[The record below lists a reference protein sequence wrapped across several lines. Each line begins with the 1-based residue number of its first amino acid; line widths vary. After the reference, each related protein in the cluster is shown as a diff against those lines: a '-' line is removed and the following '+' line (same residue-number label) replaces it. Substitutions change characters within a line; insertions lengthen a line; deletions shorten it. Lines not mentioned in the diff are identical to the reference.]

1 MDKLLSIYNFFK
13 TDKKKERFDII
24 LEPLQAI
31 TQLALLAFCPYG
43 SKLSIS
49 NNLLFIQSANWGQGV
64 LRSFNNDKRDDL
76 FYLFNS
82 IIRFNKFYSYLK
94 SNDNSNKADKLLYDL
109 LIRLSKKGI
118 DNILQTYSNV
128 DEPSLLHTL
137 QMYKTLLDNPCLIMD
152 NDSNKGQRNEEQRN
166 EQQRNEGQK
175 NEQRNE
181 QKNEQRNEQKNDKQ
195 KNEQKNEQQK
205 NEQQKNEQQKNEQKN
220 EQRNEQRNEQKNEF
234 SSSSDITKKN
244 IDDVFIKIRDIYSVY
259 DRNMIFN
266 ILTLIEKRPEYYE
279 NYIIGLNNVMEPINV
294 QIKKWIN
301 DNIVY

>member
-1 MDKLLSIYNFFK
+1 MNCVITIMDKLLSIYNFFK
-13 TDKKKERFDII
+13 TDKRKERFDII

-31 TQLALLAFCPYG
+31 TQLALMAFCPYG
-43 SKLSIS
+43 SKLTIS
-49 NNLLFIQSANWGQGV
+49 NNLLFIQSANWGQGM

-76 FYLFNS
+76 FFLFNS
-82 IIRFNKFYSYLK
+82 IIRFNKFYSQLK
-94 SNDNSNKADKLLYDL
+94 GGDNSNKTDKLLYEL

-118 DNILQTYSNV
+118 DNILQTYANV

-137 QMYKTLLDNPCLIMD
+137 QMYKTLLDNPNLIID
-152 NDSNKGQRNEEQRN
+152 NDNNKAQR
-166 EQQRNEGQK
+166 

-181 QKNEQRNEQKNDKQ
+181 H
-195 KNEQKNEQQK
+195 
-205 NEQQKNEQQKNEQKN
+205 KN
-220 EQRNEQRNEQKNEF
+220 EQRNEQRNEA
-234 SSSSDITKKN
+234 SSSSEVTKKN
-244 IDDVFIKIRDIYSVY
+244 IDDVFIKIREIYTIY

-279 NYIIGLNNVMEPINV
+279 NYIAGLNSVMEPINV

>member
-1 MDKLLSIYNFFK
+1 MKHLITIMDKLLSFYNFFK
-13 TDKKKERFDII
+13 ADKKKERFDII

-43 SKLSIS
+43 SKLTIS

-64 LRSFNNDKRDDL
+64 IRSFNNDKRDDL

-82 IIRFNKFYSYLK
+82 IIRFNKFYSFLK
-94 SNDNSNKADKLLYDL
+94 ANDNSNKSDKLLYEL

-118 DNILQTYSNV
+118 DNILQTYANV

-137 QMYKTLLDNPCLIMD
+137 QMYKTLLDNPNLIMD
-152 NDSNKGQRNEEQRN
+152 NDSKGQRNEQQPNDINRN
-166 EQQRNEGQK
+166 DLQKKDPK
-175 NEQRNE
+175 NEQRNDSN
-181 QKNEQRNEQKNDKQ
+181 KNEQRNDSNKNDIH
-195 KNEQKNEQQK
+195 KNDL
-205 NEQQKNEQQKNEQKN
+205 
-220 EQRNEQRNEQKNEF
+220 QRNEQP
-234 SSSSDITKKN
+234 SSSDITKKS
-244 IDDVFIKIRDIYSVY
+244 IDDVFIKIREIYSVY
-259 DRNMIFN
+259 DRNMIYN

-279 NYIIGLNNVMEPINV
+279 NYILGLNNVMEPINV

>member
-1 MDKLLSIYNFFK
+1 MDKLLSFYNFFK
-13 TDKKKERFDII
+13 TDKRKERFDII

-31 TQLALLAFCPYG
+31 TQLALMAFCPYG
-43 SKLSIS
+43 SKLTIS

-94 SNDNSNKADKLLYDL
+94 GGDNSNKTDKLLYDL

-137 QMYKTLLDNPCLIMD
+137 QMYKTLLDNPNLIID
-152 NDSNKGQRNEEQRN
+152 NDNNKGQRNEH
-166 EQQRNEGQK
+166 K

-181 QKNEQRNEQKNDKQ
+181 HKNEQRN
-195 KNEQKNEQQK
+195 
-205 NEQQKNEQQKNEQKN
+205 
-220 EQRNEQRNEQKNEF
+220 
-234 SSSSDITKKN
+234 
-244 IDDVFIKIRDIYSVY
+244 
-259 DRNMIFN
+259 
-266 ILTLIEKRPEYYE
+266 
-279 NYIIGLNNVMEPINV
+279 
-294 QIKKWIN
+294 
-301 DNIVY
+301 

>member
-1 MDKLLSIYNFFK
+1 MKCVIHIMDKLVSFYNFFK
-13 TDKKKERFDII
+13 TDKRKERFDII

-31 TQLALLAFCPYG
+31 TQLALMAFCPYG
-43 SKLSIS
+43 SKLTIS
-49 NNLLFIQSANWGQGV
+49 NNLLFIQSANWGQGM

-82 IIRFNKFYSYLK
+82 IIRFNKFYAQLK
-94 SNDNSNKADKLLYDL
+94 GGDNSNKTDKLLYEL

-137 QMYKTLLDNPCLIMD
+137 QMYKTLLDNPNLIID
-152 NDSNKGQRNEEQRN
+152 NDNNKGQRNET
-166 EQQRNEGQK
+166 
-175 NEQRNE
+175 QRNE
-181 QKNEQRNEQKNDKQ
+181 QKNEQRNEQ
-195 KNEQKNEQQK
+195 
-205 NEQQKNEQQKNEQKN
+205 
-220 EQRNEQRNEQKNEF
+220 QRNEQRNEQQKNEA
-234 SSSSDITKKN
+234 SSISEGSKKN
-244 IDDVFIKIRDIYSVY
+244 IDDVFIKIREIYTIY

-279 NYIIGLNNVMEPINV
+279 NYIAGLNSVMEPINV

>member
-1 MDKLLSIYNFFK
+1 MDKLLSFYNFFK
-13 TDKKKERFDII
+13 TDKRKERFDII

-31 TQLALLAFCPYG
+31 TQLALMAFCPYG
-43 SKLSIS
+43 SKLTIS

-94 SNDNSNKADKLLYDL
+94 SAENSNKSDKLLYEL

-118 DNILQTYSNV
+118 DNILQTYANV

-137 QMYKTLLDNPCLIMD
+137 QMYKTLLDNPNLIID
-152 NDSNKGQRNEEQRN
+152 NDNNKGQRNETQRN
-166 EQQRNEGQK
+166 ETQRNETQR
-175 NEQRNE
+175 NETQRNE
-181 QKNEQRNEQKNDKQ
+181 QKNEQRNDMA
-195 KNEQKNEQQK
+195 
-205 NEQQKNEQQKNEQKN
+205 
-220 EQRNEQRNEQKNEF
+220 RNEQRNEQKNDTTSNEV
-234 SSSSDITKKN
+234 TKKN
-244 IDDVFIKIRDIYSVY
+244 IDDVFIKIREIYTIY

-279 NYIIGLNNVMEPINV
+279 HYITGLNSVMEPINV

>member
-1 MDKLLSIYNFFK
+1 MNCVIYTMDKFLSIYNFFK

-31 TQLALLAFCPYG
+31 TQLALMAFCPYG
-43 SKLSIS
+43 SKLSIA

-82 IIRFNKFYSYLK
+82 IIRFNKFYSFLK
-94 SNDNSNKADKLLYDL
+94 ANDNSNKTDKLLYDL

-137 QMYKTLLDNPCLIMD
+137 QMYKTLLDNPNLIMD
-152 NDSNKGQRNEEQRN
+152 NDSNKGQRNE
-166 EQQRNEGQK
+166 QRNEGQK
-175 NEQRNE
+175 NEG
-181 QKNEQRNEQKNDKQ
+181 QKNEGQKNEGQKNDKQ
-195 KNEQKNEQQK
+195 KNEQRNETQK
-205 NEQQKNEQQKNEQKN
+205 NEG
-220 EQRNEQRNEQKNEF
+220 QRNEQKNEGQKNEDQRNDF

-244 IDDVFIKIRDIYSVY
+244 IDDVFIKIRDIYSIY

-279 NYIIGLNNVMEPINV
+279 NYILGLNNVMEPINV

>member
-1 MDKLLSIYNFFK
+1 MDKLISFYNFFK
-13 TDKKKERFDII
+13 TDKRKERFDII

-43 SKLSIS
+43 SKLTIS
-49 NNLLFIQSANWGQGV
+49 NNLLFIQLANWGQGV
-64 LRSFNNDKRDDL
+64 LRTFNNDKRDDL
-76 FYLFNS
+76 FFLFNS
-82 IIRFNKFYSYLK
+82 IIRFNKFYSHLK
-94 SNDNSNKADKLLYDL
+94 GGDNSNKTDKLLYEL

-137 QMYKTLLDNPCLIMD
+137 QMYKTLLDNPNLIMD
-152 NDSNKGQRNEEQRN
+152 NDNNKAHRNETQRNETQRS
-166 EQQRNEGQK
+166 ETSTSSEG
-175 NEQRNE
+175 
-181 QKNEQRNEQKNDKQ
+181 
-195 KNEQKNEQQK
+195 
-205 NEQQKNEQQKNEQKN
+205 
-220 EQRNEQRNEQKNEF
+220 
-234 SSSSDITKKN
+234 SKKN
-244 IDDVFIKIRDIYSVY
+244 LDDVFIKIREIYTIY

-279 NYIIGLNNVMEPINV
+279 NYIVGLNSVMEPINV

>member
-1 MDKLLSIYNFFK
+1 MKHLITIMDKLLSFYNFFK
-13 TDKKKERFDII
+13 ADKKKERFDII

-43 SKLSIS
+43 SKLTIS

-64 LRSFNNDKRDDL
+64 IRSFNNDKRDDL

-82 IIRFNKFYSYLK
+82 IIRFNKFYSFLK
-94 SNDNSNKADKLLYDL
+94 ANDNSNKTDKLLYEL

-118 DNILQTYSNV
+118 DNILQTYANV

-137 QMYKTLLDNPCLIMD
+137 QMYKTLLDNPNLIMD
-152 NDSNKGQRNEEQRN
+152 NDSNRTPRIEQQNDINRNDTNKKEPKNEQRNDSNKNDIHKNDLQRN
-166 EQQRNEGQK
+166 EQQRNEV
-175 NEQRNE
+175 
-181 QKNEQRNEQKNDKQ
+181 
-195 KNEQKNEQQK
+195 
-205 NEQQKNEQQKNEQKN
+205 
-220 EQRNEQRNEQKNEF
+220 
-234 SSSSDITKKN
+234 SSSSDITKKS
-244 IDDVFIKIRDIYSVY
+244 IDDVFIKIREIYSIY
-259 DRNMIFN
+259 DRNMIYN

-279 NYIIGLNNVMEPINV
+279 NYIAGLNNVMEPINV

>member
-1 MDKLLSIYNFFK
+1 MDKIISFYNLFK
-13 TDKKKERFDII
+13 TDKRKERFDII
-24 LEPLQAI
+24 LEPFQAI

-43 SKLSIS
+43 SKLTIS
-49 NNLLFIQSANWGQGV
+49 NNLLFIQSANWGQGM

-76 FYLFNS
+76 FFLFNS

-94 SNDNSNKADKLLYDL
+94 GGDNSNKTDKLLYEL

-118 DNILQTYSNV
+118 DNILQTYANV

-137 QMYKTLLDNPCLIMD
+137 QMYKTLLDNPNLIMD
-152 NDSNKGQRNEEQRN
+152 NDNNKAQRNEAQRN
-166 EQQRNEGQK
+166 EAQRNEA
-175 NEQRNE
+175 QRNE
-181 QKNEQRNEQKNDKQ
+181 AST
-195 KNEQKNEQQK
+195 
-205 NEQQKNEQQKNEQKN
+205 
-220 EQRNEQRNEQKNEF
+220 
-234 SSSSDITKKN
+234 SSEVSKKN
-244 IDDVFIKIRDIYSVY
+244 IDDVFIKIREIYTIY

-279 NYIIGLNNVMEPINV
+279 NYISGLNSVMEPINV

>member
-13 TDKKKERFDII
+13 TDKRKERFDII

-31 TQLALLAFCPYG
+31 TQLALMAFCPYG
-43 SKLSIS
+43 SKLTIS
-49 NNLLFIQSANWGQGV
+49 NNLLFIQSANWGQGM

-76 FYLFNS
+76 FFLFNS
-82 IIRFNKFYSYLK
+82 IIRFNKFYSQLK
-94 SNDNSNKADKLLYDL
+94 GGDNSNKTDKLLYEL

-118 DNILQTYSNV
+118 DNILQTYANV

-137 QMYKTLLDNPCLIMD
+137 QMYKTLLDNPNLIID
-152 NDSNKGQRNEEQRN
+152 NDNNKAQRNEQRN
-166 EQQRNEGQK
+166 EHK

-181 QKNEQRNEQKNDKQ
+181 QQQRNEH
-195 KNEQKNEQQK
+195 KNEGQ
-205 NEQQKNEQQKNEQKN
+205 
-220 EQRNEQRNEQKNEF
+220 QRNEA
-234 SSSSDITKKN
+234 SSSSEVTKKN
-244 IDDVFIKIRDIYSVY
+244 IDDVFIKIREIYTIY

-279 NYIIGLNNVMEPINV
+279 NYIAGLNSVMEPINV

>member
-1 MDKLLSIYNFFK
+1 MDKLISFYNLFK
-13 TDKKKERFDII
+13 TDKRKERFDII

-49 NNLLFIQSANWGQGV
+49 NNLLFIQSPNWGQGM

-76 FYLFNS
+76 FFLFNS

-94 SNDNSNKADKLLYDL
+94 GGDNSNKTDKLLYEL

-118 DNILQTYSNV
+118 NNILQTYANV

-137 QMYKTLLDNPCLIMD
+137 QMYKTLLDNPNLIMD
-152 NDSNKGQRNEEQRN
+152 NDNNKEQRN
-166 EQQRNEGQK
+166 EAST
-175 NEQRNE
+175 
-181 QKNEQRNEQKNDKQ
+181 
-195 KNEQKNEQQK
+195 
-205 NEQQKNEQQKNEQKN
+205 
-220 EQRNEQRNEQKNEF
+220 
-234 SSSSDITKKN
+234 SSEVSKKN
-244 IDDVFIKIRDIYSVY
+244 IDDVFIKIREIYTIY

-279 NYIIGLNNVMEPINV
+279 NYIAGLNSVMEPINV

>member
-1 MDKLLSIYNFFK
+1 MKHLITIMDKLLSFYNFFK
-13 TDKKKERFDII
+13 ADKKKERFDII

-43 SKLSIS
+43 SKLTIS

-64 LRSFNNDKRDDL
+64 IRSFNNDKRDDL

-82 IIRFNKFYSYLK
+82 IIRFNKFYSFLK
-94 SNDNSNKADKLLYDL
+94 ANDNSNKSDKLLYEL

-118 DNILQTYSNV
+118 DNILQTYANV

-137 QMYKTLLDNPCLIMD
+137 QMYKTLLDNPNLIMD
-152 NDSNKGQRNEEQRN
+152 NDSKVQRNEGQRNEEQRN
-166 EQQRNEGQK
+166 DTNKKEQRNEAQRNEAQRNDSSKNEQQRNDQR
-175 NEQRNE
+175 NDQRNE
-181 QKNEQRNEQKNDKQ
+181 QP
-195 KNEQKNEQQK
+195 
-205 NEQQKNEQQKNEQKN
+205 
-220 EQRNEQRNEQKNEF
+220 
-234 SSSSDITKKN
+234 SSSDITKKS
-244 IDDVFIKIRDIYSVY
+244 IDDVFIKIREIYSVY

-279 NYIIGLNNVMEPINV
+279 NYILGLNNVMEPINV

>member
-1 MDKLLSIYNFFK
+1 MDKLLSFYNFFK
-13 TDKKKERFDII
+13 ADKKKERFDII

-43 SKLSIS
+43 SKLTIS

-64 LRSFNNDKRDDL
+64 IRSFNNDKRDDL

-94 SNDNSNKADKLLYDL
+94 ANDNSNKSDKLLYEL

-118 DNILQTYSNV
+118 DNILQTYANV

-137 QMYKTLLDNPCLIMD
+137 QMYKTLLDNPNLIMD
-152 NDSNKGQRNEEQRN
+152 NDSKAQRNEA
-166 EQQRNEGQK
+166 QRNEGQR
-175 NEQRNE
+175 NEGQRNE
-181 QKNEQRNEQKNDKQ
+181 AQRNEA
-195 KNEQKNEQQK
+195 
-205 NEQQKNEQQKNEQKN
+205 
-220 EQRNEQRNEQKNEF
+220 QRNEV
-234 SSSSDITKKN
+234 SSSSDITKKS
-244 IDDVFIKIRDIYSVY
+244 IDDVFIKIREIYSIY
-259 DRNMIFN
+259 DRNMIYN

-279 NYIIGLNNVMEPINV
+279 NYILGLNNVMEPINV

>member
-1 MDKLLSIYNFFK
+1 MDKLISFYNLFK
-13 TDKKKERFDII
+13 TDKRKERFDII
-24 LEPLQAI
+24 LEPFQAI

-43 SKLSIS
+43 SKLTIS
-49 NNLLFIQSANWGQGV
+49 NNLLFIQSANWGQGM

-76 FYLFNS
+76 FFLFNS

-94 SNDNSNKADKLLYDL
+94 GGDNSNKTDKLLYEL

-118 DNILQTYSNV
+118 DNILQTYANV

-137 QMYKTLLDNPCLIMD
+137 QMYKTLLDNPNLIMD
-152 NDSNKGQRNEEQRN
+152 NDNNKAQRNEAQRN
-166 EQQRNEGQK
+166 EAST
-175 NEQRNE
+175 
-181 QKNEQRNEQKNDKQ
+181 
-195 KNEQKNEQQK
+195 
-205 NEQQKNEQQKNEQKN
+205 
-220 EQRNEQRNEQKNEF
+220 
-234 SSSSDITKKN
+234 SSEVSKKN
-244 IDDVFIKIRDIYSVY
+244 IDDVFIKIREIYSIY

-279 NYIIGLNNVMEPINV
+279 NYISGLNSVMEPINV

>member
-1 MDKLLSIYNFFK
+1 M
-13 TDKKKERFDII
+13 
-24 LEPLQAI
+24 
-31 TQLALLAFCPYG
+31 AFCPYG
-43 SKLSIS
+43 SKLTIS
-49 NNLLFIQSANWGQGV
+49 NNLLFIQSANWGQGM

-82 IIRFNKFYSYLK
+82 IIRFNKFYAQLK
-94 SNDNSNKADKLLYDL
+94 GGDNSNKTDKLLYEL

-137 QMYKTLLDNPCLIMD
+137 QMYKTLLDNPNLIID
-152 NDSNKGQRNEEQRN
+152 NDNNKGQRNET
-166 EQQRNEGQK
+166 
-175 NEQRNE
+175 QRNE
-181 QKNEQRNEQKNDKQ
+181 QKNEQRNEQ
-195 KNEQKNEQQK
+195 
-205 NEQQKNEQQKNEQKN
+205 
-220 EQRNEQRNEQKNEF
+220 QRNEQRNEQQKNEA
-234 SSSSDITKKN
+234 SSISEGSKKN
-244 IDDVFIKIRDIYSVY
+244 IDDVFIKIREIYTIY

-279 NYIIGLNNVMEPINV
+279 NYIAGLNSVMEPINV